1 MFALIVLVVLV
12 GSFFGVLTIVARKA
26 AVLADVSSESSIEES
41 FFSMQKAKAR
51 VLPMVK
57 HLSPEKILLKI
68 LLKIQKQI
76 GLWLNQLKDK
86 SKGKAV
92 KTFDVYWQEL
102 KKLPKTSFRLHIKR
116 RGDDGPTQL
125 KIDAVK
131 KSKRK

>member
-1 MFALIVLVVLV
+1 MFTLIVLIVLV
-12 GSFFGVLTIVARKA
+12 GSFFGVLTVVARKA
-26 AVLADVSSESSIEES
+26 AVLADVSSESQAGES
-41 FFSMQKAKAR
+41 FFSMNKAKAR
-51 VLPMVK
+51 VLPLVK

-76 GLWLNQLKDK
+76 GLWLTRLKNK
-86 SKGKAV
+86 SKGKAARA
-92 KTFDVYWQEL
+92 FDVYWQEL

-125 KIDAVK
+125 KIEAVK